1 MDLRYLSKRAPTVLA
16 GHDGK
21 NITSIQFQK
30 SKTKTEKSGTSSK
43 SRTQRNIQNSSSA
56 VNIINNENQ
65 ISAKEPN
72 KNMLNIST
80 TEIKDNKIINREETK
95 FSTKSSRQTDKLLE
109 KSNMSEVNVS
119 QNNYKTEDILFD
131 KEAKKKSYYDKPSY
145 GEHLSSKSKKST
157 PDEVDGYGNHAD
169 AHLSDY
175 GVPVSMHSSVVSSS
189 SRSNVKEIEIP
200 PIIQIPE
207 NNIFEDDFKND
218 YRMLDVEMKD
228 DKMLEYDDFT
238 QDQKQYVENLLDNKL
253 SQQREKMM
261 DYFQNMQI
269 EMIRQ
274 FQIQYLELT
283 DVIEVA
289 VKTKERNKFIN
300 KYIG

>member
-43 SRTQRNIQNSSSA
+43 SRSQRNIQNSSSA

-65 ISAKEPN
+65 ISGKEPS
-72 KNMLNIST
+72 KNVLDISA
-80 TEIKDNKIINREETK
+80 TEIKDNKILNKEETK
-95 FSTKSSRQTDKLLE
+95 FSTKSRLADKLLE
-109 KSNMSEVNVS
+109 KSNMNELNVS

-131 KEAKKKSYYDKPSY
+131 KETKKKSFYEKPSY
-145 GEHLSSKSKKST
+145 GEHLSNKSKKSA

-175 GVPVSMHSSVVSSS
+175 GIPVSMHGSVVSSS
-189 SRSNVKEIEIP
+189 SRSNMKEVEIP

-207 NNIFEDDFKND
+207 NNIFEDDFKSD
-218 YRMLDVEMKD
+218 FRMLDVEMKD

-238 QDQKQYVENLLDNKL
+238 QDQKQYVENLLDDKL

-283 DVIEVA
+283 DVIEGA